1 MITRITLGLLLAL
14 LMVNPAQAWFDF
26 HRDPSVTEF
35 NSAFVKSNTQ
45 AGAFTGEN
53 SQFTGVSIEKAG
65 ADDVDSWGMN
75 KLETGAALTE
85 ADSTIVANTNVGC
98 NYCLPR
104 HMSRYQET
112 NMAMVET
119 TTMAQSETGFN
130 TQFAGVTVEKGH
142 VDDIDSCGS
151 NWLETGRATATANS
165 MTLVNVEWN
174 HSGMWD

>member
-1 MITRITLGLLLAL
+1 
-14 LMVNPAQAWFDF
+14 
-26 HRDPSVTEF
+26 
-35 NSAFVKSNTQ
+35 
-45 AGAFTGEN
+45 
-53 SQFTGVSIEKAG
+53 
-65 ADDVDSWGMN
+65 
-75 KLETGAALTE
+75 
-85 ADSTIVANTNVGC
+85 
-98 NYCLPR
+98 
-104 HMSRYQET
+104 
-112 NMAMVET
+112 MAMVET